1 MAIFKICLLL
11 IAIKQNPVIQETLKT
26 SMLKP
31 IASNIRDSKSK
42 ANFFNG
48 IGKAK
53 KKGFGK
59 NQ

>member
-1 MAIFKICLLL
+1 
-11 IAIKQNPVIQETLKT
+11 
-26 SMLKP
+26 MLKP